1 MPNPSGIR
9 AGQAFVELFADDSRL
24 VRGLKNASRRL
35 KAWGRSV
42 TAIGRWVML
51 AGTAVIGGAFA
62 AAKTFA
68 RMGDTVQ
75 KMAKRTGLSAEALSE
90 LSFAAEQSGTDLAS
104 LENGLRRMQRT
115 IGDALQGLS
124 TAEDALAMLGL
135 SVQQLLGLA
144 PEEQFKLIADRIARI
159 EDPTLKAAAAME
171 VFGRSGT
178 MLLPLMERGAAGIE
192 ALRKQAREL
201 GLTISTE
208 DANAAAELTD
218 ALNILWRVIKA
229 GAFAIGASLA
239 GSLKRFVDRAAETI
253 KHVADWVRETRQLVA
268 TVLKV
273 AAAVTAAGIS
283 IMLLGY
289 VLSALGTVFGMLA
302 AAIAGVGT
310 VLKLAL
316 ALFGALLTPVGL
328 VAGALAALGGYFA
341 YVSGTGTQALSWLGR
356 QFAALRDDATAA
368 WQGIANALAAGDI
381 GLAAR
386 ILWLTLKM
394 EWQKGVAWLTEKWVG
409 FKEAFMAVATEAV
422 YGTAGI
428 LTKGW
433 ALLQSAWVETV
444 AFMSKAWTKFTHY
457 LVTGWRTAQN
467 WIAKKFVQLMA
478 MFDSSV
484 DAEAAM
490 RILDEDFER
499 EQRQRDRRT
508 QQELADI
515 EATRQAKQQQIEEQK
530 QGALDVLDEERR
542 RRHVERKRKYDAQ
555 IRKAEAELA
564 EARRQWQ
571 QALDQAAQAAEQK
584 GGEQGPPGDK
594 QPPPPQF
601 DTAAMGR
608 SVRVV
613 GTFSAM
619 AVGGLGTGSP
629 LERTARA
636 SEETARNTKRLVRHA
651 ERNQQTF
658 K

>member
-42 TAIGRWVML
+42 TAIGRRVML
-51 AGTAVIGGAFA
+51 AGTAALGGAFA

-68 RMGDTVQ
+68 RMGDVVQ

-192 ALRKQAREL
+192 ALQKQAREL

-229 GAFAIGASLA
+229 GAFAIGAALA

-253 KHVADWVRETRQLVA
+253 KHVADWVRNNRQLVA

-283 IMLLGY
+283 IMLLGF

-310 VLKLAL
+310 VLKLAVT
-316 ALFGALLTPVGL
+316 LFGALLSPIGL
-328 VAGALAALGGYFA
+328 VAGALVALAGYLA

-356 QFAALRDDATAA
+356 QFAALRDEATAA

-409 FKEAFMAVATEAV
+409 FKETFMAVATEAV

-444 AFMSKAWTKFTHY
+444 AFMSRAWTKFTHH
-457 LVTGWRTAQN
+457 LVTGWRMAQN

-499 EQRQRDRRT
+499 EQQARDRRT

-515 EATRQAKQQQIEEQK
+515 EATRQEKQQQIEEQK

-542 RRHVERKRKYDAQ
+542 RRHAERKRKYDAQ

-564 EARRQWQ
+564 EAKRQWKE
-571 QALDQAAQAAEQK
+571 ALDQAAEQK
-584 GGEQGPPGDK
+584 GGEQSPPGDK

-601 DTAAMGR
+601 DTAAIGR
-608 SVRVV
+608 AVRVV

-636 SEETARNTKRLVRHA
+636 SEETAKNTKRLVRHA

-658 K
+658 A

>member
-42 TAIGRWVML
+42 TAIGRRVML
-51 AGTAVIGGAFA
+51 AGTAALGGAFA

-68 RMGDTVQ
+68 RMGDVVQ

-135 SVQQLLGLA
+135 SVQQLLRLA
-144 PEEQFKLIADRIARI
+144 PKEQFKLIADRIARI

-192 ALRKQAREL
+192 ALQKQAREL
-201 GLTISTE
+201 GLTISTK

-218 ALNILWRVIKA
+218 ALNVLWRVVKA
-229 GAFAIGASLA
+229 GAFAIGAALA
-239 GSLKRFVDRAAETI
+239 TSLKNFVDKAADVV
-253 KHVADWVRETRQLVA
+253 KHVADWVRENRQLVA

-283 IMLLGY
+283 IMLLGF
-289 VLSALGTVFGMLA
+289 VLSALGMVFGMLA

-310 VLKLAL
+310 VLKLAVT
-316 ALFGALLTPVGL
+316 LFGALLSPVGL
-328 VAGALAALGGYFA
+328 VAGALAALGGYLA

-409 FKEAFMAVATEAV
+409 FKEAFMATATEAV

-444 AFMSKAWTKFTHY
+444 AFMSRAWTKFTHY

-467 WIAKKFVQLMA
+467 WIAKKFVQLIA

-490 RILDEDFER
+490 RILDEDFQR
-499 EQRQRDRRT
+499 EQQARDRRT

-515 EATRQAKQQQIEEQK
+515 EATRQAKQQQIEQQK
-530 QGALDVLDEERR
+530 QGTLDVLDEERR
-542 RRHVERKRKYDAQ
+542 RRHAERKRKYDAQ

-564 EARRQWQ
+564 EARRQWKE
-571 QALDQAAQAAEQK
+571 ALDQAAEQK

-601 DTAAMGR
+601 DAAAMGR

-619 AVGGLGTGSP
+619 AVGGLGAGSP

-651 ERNQQTF
+651 ERNGQKFT
-658 K
+658 